1 MIKILLEI
9 FIYYEWVF
17 KINIL
22 NVILFCNNVKKLYM
36 VYILFVKYKLVWS
49 YCSDREIN
57 MNRNVYSNNYIY

>member
-36 VYILFVKYKLVWS
+36 VYILFVKYKLVWN